1 MGVFKQISLA
11 FALENR
17 ANNGSGPHYG
27 KAAMRYFALVVIS
40 LASFFG
46 IMGTLINRSE

>member
-1 MGVFKQISLA
+1 MGVFKQILLA
-11 FALENR
+11 VALENR
-17 ANNGSGPHYG
+17 ADNGSGPHYG
-27 KAAMRYFALVVIS
+27 KAVTRHFALVVIS